1 MSSPF
6 PDPAIGTHL
15 LLLDPDLHAR
25 LRTAALLR
33 AWGYRVTDSGEPA
46 LLDRIPLLPVDLCLL
61 DPSDA
66 REAGWSALNRLRQR
80 SRLPVI
86 VLLQHDSTL
95 ERVLALE
102 RGADAVVPK
111 DGEPRELQARI
122 KALLRPRE
130 GDAAEVL
137 MFGRFKLEPM
147 TRRLSG
153 PGGFCVVLSQSEY
166 KLLRAFLERPHS
178 VLQRQELLH
187 LARGDGAMALERSV
201 DLMVSRLRQKLNDDP
216 SSPLIRTVRGVGY
229 LFDPPLR

>member
-1 MSSPF
+1 M
-6 PDPAIGTHL
+6 
-15 LLLDPDLHAR
+15 
-25 LRTAALLR
+25 
-33 AWGYRVTDSGEPA
+33 
-46 LLDRIPLLPVDLCLL
+46 
-61 DPSDA
+61 
-66 REAGWSALNRLRQR
+66 
-80 SRLPVI
+80 
-86 VLLQHDSTL
+86 
-95 ERVLALE
+95 
-102 RGADAVVPK
+102 
-111 DGEPRELQARI
+111 
-122 KALLRPRE
+122 LRPRE

-187 LARGDGAMALERSV
+187 LARGDGVTALERSV

-216 SSPLIRTVRGVGY
+216 SSPLIRTVRGIGY